1 MNRLLR
7 AGVLITF
14 GMFMI
19 CVITG
24 CDDDPPEEVT
34 DPPQSKDDVPPPPTI
49 TVVVDPA
56 PPANPNWI
64 VVTNTEFTLRFTKVS
79 TILG

>member
-1 MNRLLR
+1 MRKLLR

-14 GMFMI
+14 RMLMI
-19 CVITG
+19 CIISG
-24 CDDDPPEEVT
+24 CGDDDPPEEVT

-64 VVTNTEFTLRFTKVS
+64 ISQPTQNSR
-79 TILG
+79 